1 MNVALVCTYWRKH
14 NASQFLFH
22 PLALSVSCQVAEHL
36 LTLNS
41 QTNANAHTLFL
52 FHHLIHL
59 LTITD
64 THTPSHLSTHQTS
77 PHPPTQPTIPDL
89 NWPDWSGGLCCRL
102 LATTITAD
110 CGPQVSDF
118 SEIFMDF
125 RAPQISQ
132 HLNPK
137 SSFSLS
143 WVKVLMIESS

>member
-89 NWPDWSGGLCCRL
+89 NWPDWSGVCSRL
-102 LATTITAD
+102 LAHHCRLGTART
-110 CGPQVSDF
+110 PLSNF
-118 SEIFMDF
+118 SETFMDF
-125 RAPQISQ
+125 RAPQIS
-132 HLNPK
+132 HLFNPK
-137 SSFSLS
+137 SFSQPFHFLGLS
-143 WVKVLMIESS
+143 SAS